1 MKWGIRGSGRLC
13 GPILYRD
20 HACFPARPLVA
31 SRSMN
36 ATEKEKK
43 LVEEIRKKLER
54 GEKLTPREER
64 IYAYSP
70 FGTAAKR

>member
-1 MKWGIRGSGRLC
+1 MLSG
-13 GPILYRD
+13 
-20 HACFPARPLVA
+20 ASVVVSRP
-31 SRSMN
+31 MN
-36 ATEKEKK
+36 ETEKEKK

-54 GEKLTPREER
+54 GEKLTPREEQ

>member
-1 MKWGIRGSGRLC
+1 
-13 GPILYRD
+13 
-20 HACFPARPLVA
+20 
-31 SRSMN
+31 MN